1 MEVVLLDI
9 SKLNEIGEIL
19 ISEKEIQDK
28 VKSMGLEITKDY
40 EDKEEPLVLIGIL
53 KGSVFFLTDLSRK
66 IDLNLSFDFMDVS
79 SYGDGTQSTGDVR
92 ILKDLDQPIEGKN
105 VIIVEDI
112 IDTGYTL
119 SYLIENLKSR
129 GAKSIKIAC
138 LLDKKERRKVDFD
151 VDYIGF
157 EIPDEFVVGYGI
169 DYAQKYRNLPFVG
182 IIKREIYE

>member
-1 MEVVLLDI
+1 MDL
-9 SKLNEIGEIL
+9 SKYEEIGKVLITEEELQNKVKELGKLITEDYKDKKEDLLL
-19 ISEKEIQDK
+19 IS
-28 VKSMGLEITKDY
+28 
-40 EDKEEPLVLIGIL
+40 IL
-53 KGSVFFLTDLSRK
+53 KGSVFFMTDLSRA
-66 IDLNLSFDFMDVS
+66 IDLALSFDFMDVS
-79 SYGDGTQSTGDVR
+79 SYGDGTESSGNVR
-92 ILKDLDQPIEGKN
+92 ILKDLDGPIDGLN

-119 SYLIENLKSR
+119 SYLVDNLKRR

-138 LLDKKERRKVDFD
+138 LLDKKERRKVDID

-182 IIKREIYE
+182 IVKREVYE

>member
-1 MEVVLLDI
+1 MDILKLDEVGEVLL
-9 SKLNEIGEIL
+9 
-19 ISEKEIQDK
+19 SEKEIQDK
-28 VKSMGLEITKDY
+28 VKSMGRQITKDY
-40 EDKEEPLVLIGIL
+40 EDKDEDLVLISIL
-53 KGSVFFLTDLSRK
+53 KGSVFFMTDLSRQ
-66 IDLNLSFDFMDVS
+66 IDLPLTFDFMDVS
-79 SYGDGTQSTGDVR
+79 SYGDGTQSSGDVR

-119 SYLIENLKSR
+119 SYLIDNLRSR
-129 GAKSIKIAC
+129 GAKSIRIAC

-169 DYAQKYRNLPFVG
+169 DYAQKYRNLPFIG
-182 IIKREIYE
+182 IIKREVYE

>member
-1 MEVVLLDI
+1 MDI
-9 SKLNEIGEIL
+9 SKLDEIGEIL
-19 ISEKEIQDK
+19 ISEEEIQDK
-28 VKSMGLEITKDY
+28 VKSMGRQITKDY
-40 EDKEEPLVLIGIL
+40 KDKEGDLVLISIL
-53 KGSVFFLTDLSRK
+53 KGSVFFMADLSRK
-66 IDLNLSFDFMDVS
+66 IDLDLSFDFMDVS
-79 SYGDGTQSTGDVR
+79 SYGDGTESTGDVR
-92 ILKDLDQPIEGKN
+92 ILKDLDQPIDGKN

-119 SYLIENLKSR
+119 SYLIDNLKSR

-182 IIKREIYE
+182 IVKREVYE